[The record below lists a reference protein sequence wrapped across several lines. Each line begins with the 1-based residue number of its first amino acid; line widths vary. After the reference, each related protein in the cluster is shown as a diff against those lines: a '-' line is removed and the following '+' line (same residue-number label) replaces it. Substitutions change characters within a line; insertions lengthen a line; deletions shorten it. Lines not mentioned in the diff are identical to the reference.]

1 MNKKFLSAILFG
13 AALATS
19 TGTFVS
25 CKDYDEDIDFL
36 QTQIDQNASALTADM
51 AAKIAALESQISAL
65 NSAKQDLA
73 VQLASA
79 KSEAAAAL
87 EAAKGAQGSASANAK
102 AIADAAAKV
111 AMLEQKVTNLD
122 AVVADLQN
130 AKAELSAG
138 LTELQSAVAAL
149 KADNKSNADAIAKAN
164 ADIATKSA
172 ELSSKIAEVSSALGA
187 RIDAIDASLN
197 KILANYVTKDELSS
211 KANELAATDAQLQ
224 AQIATNLKYIE
235 ALQAAAKEL
244 GQEDAELQAQIS
256 AIAKDQAAATASIA
270 SLQKA
275 LENLQADFRAID
287 PKNYISIDDLNKAK
301 AALEKE
307 IAGVEAELAD
317 AVKAAEES
325 AKENADAIAAL
336 KSSVEKDVLSLNND
350 LVALE
355 AALAT
360 QKTELQKEIAAAKE
374 AASKAL
380 DAAVAELE
388 GKITDNE
395 DAIAALVGDV
405 ADLDKFVKDSFAAY
419 DKKMAEITAQF
430 EKLNVTMD
438 DIYQIK
444 QRLTGMSFIPKTFV
458 NGVEAISL
466 KSLYYK
472 NINPADTK
480 DYYASSNAIW
490 AEYRLNPANV
500 TLADIDTMYFV
511 SAGDV
516 TLKTRAGEVCPIEI
530 DWSKNQLKD
539 GILRLNVGQVVNG
552 KISSASDKMT
562 MVSLLAEI
570 EEDQFVY
577 SDYVGL
583 DLEQVK
589 ASDYDIYSQKKTRFA
604 YPNTFNDAKAFATTQ
619 KFKWDAKVDLNTL
632 VSYALIADADNKE
645 INLAEYG
652 LSWRFSLPNQK
663 YEVSQ
668 GGVLTDQQQFIKLV
682 DGKTVEFKNFDSEAS
697 AASVGKTPIVKV
709 ELVAE
714 NNVVINEAYI
724 KFQITAV
731 ELPNGDLNGPVK
743 TGADYILGCDAPG
756 KTIIDVATVSQN
768 VYTQV
773 GLSAT
778 EFWTIYNNVLQPAA
792 GSIGDAVISTQ
803 GSVDPASSQIEWT
816 LTVANILGK
825 FNYAQLSAGT
835 TASYVGY
842 IVPKAADSGYPKI
855 KIEFKRKVSVP
866 TAKDFKWTEVKE
878 FWKNNLSV
886 AVLNPTTINS
896 GMSPVEYNSNLKTHL
911 FVDMDANAAGHQT
924 VAWPAAWAK
933 CNTDDEIYF
942 ALKAGQNADVYAG
955 ININGVSGAISLNG
969 SDASKRLIG
978 KTAKVQMYAEVTMAI
993 NGLTTDY
1000 LLKEFDLEFPAPLTL
1015 SNVKVDQKFKDG
1027 PSSKIDISKVGN
1039 ITSYWNEEVMK
1050 NGVFDTNLQTHYG
1063 VTALQFDIA
1072 NLETSFADKKM
1083 PAGASV
1089 NLAGQTLEYI
1099 NLGTKLQESYKIYIP
1114 VKATHKWSIDSNE
1127 ASLLKAVLVITV
1139 EP

>member
-102 AIADAAAKV
+102 AIADASAKV
-111 AMLEQKVTNLD
+111 AMLEQKVANLD

-187 RIDAIDASLN
+187 RIDAIDANLN

-438 DIYQIK
+438 DIYQVE
-444 QRLTGMSFIPKTFV
+444 QRLTGMSFIPSV
-458 NGVEAISL
+458 MVDGIEAISL
-466 KSLYYK
+466 RSFSYVVKGKTY
-472 NINPADTK
+472 T
-480 DYYASSNAIW
+480 ASSNNVW

-500 TLADIDTMYFV
+500 TLADIDTLYYV
-511 SAGDV
+511 AS
-516 TLKTRAGEVCPIEI
+516 EVNVKSVVASPIEI
-530 DWSKNQLKD
+530 KQQKIEN
-539 GILRLNVGQVVNG
+539 GILRLNVGQTKQGVIKSGSV
-552 KISSASDKMT
+552 MT

-570 EEDQFVY
+570 ANDKDNQFVY

-583 DLEQVK
+583 DLEQLN
-589 ASDYDIYSQKKTRFA
+589 ASDYDIYTQKKARIA
-604 YPNTFNDAKAFATTQ
+604 YPNTFNDAKDPSVQTV
-619 KFKWDAKVDLNTL
+619 KKKWDAKVDLNTL

-652 LSWRFSLPNQK
+652 FSWKFSLPTEK
-663 YEVSQ
+663 FEIIQ
-668 GGVLTDQQQFIKLV
+668 GGVATDQQQFIKFV
-682 DGKTVEFKNFDSEAS
+682 DANTIAFKNFDSEAS
-697 AASVGKTPIVKV
+697 VASVGKTPIVKV
-709 ELVAE
+709 ELVDKDGL
-714 NNVVINEAYI
+714 VITEAYI
-724 KFQITAV
+724 KFQISPV
-731 ELPNGDLNGPVK
+731 DLPNGDLNGPVQ
-743 TGADYILGCDAPG
+743 TGADYILGCDAPN
-756 KTIIDVATVSQN
+756 KTIINVATVSQN

-778 EFWTIYNNVLQPAA
+778 EFWTIYNNVLQPAT
-792 GSIGDAVISTQ
+792 GSIGSAVISTQ
-803 GSVDPASSQIEWT
+803 NSLDPASSQIEWT
-816 LTVANILGK
+816 LTVADILTK

-835 TASYVGY
+835 TASYVGH

-855 KIEFKRKVSVP
+855 KIEFNRAVSVP
-866 TAKDFKWTEVKE
+866 TDEDFKWTEIE
-878 FWKNNLSV
+878 QFWNDDLSV

-896 GMSPVEYNSNLKTHL
+896 PYSPVEYNSYLKTHL
-911 FVDMDANAAGHQT
+911 FADMDANAAGHQT
-924 VAWPAAWAK
+924 VTWPAAWAK
-933 CNTDDEIYF
+933 CNSDNEIYF
-942 ALKAGQNADVYAG
+942 QLKANQGADVDNG
-955 ININGVSGAISLNG
+955 IDLNKVSGAISLKGN
-969 SDASKRLIG
+969 AESKRLIG
-978 KTAKVQMYAEVTMAI
+978 KSVKVQMYAEVTMAI

-1000 LLKEFDLEFPAPLTL
+1000 LLKEFDLKFPVPLTL
-1015 SNVKVDQKFKDG
+1015 SNVKVDQTFKDG

-1050 NGVFDTNLQTHYG
+1050 NGVFDANLQTHYG
-1063 VTALQFDIA
+1063 VTPLEFDIA

-1089 NLAGQTLEYI
+1089 KLVGQTLEYV
-1099 NLGTKLQESYKIYIP
+1099 NMGTKLQKSYQIKIP
-1114 VKATHKWSIDSNE
+1114 VKATHRWSIDSNE
-1127 ASLLKAVLVITV
+1127 ASLLKAVLTITV

>member
-36 QTQIDQNASALTADM
+36 QTQIDQNASSLTADM

-111 AMLEQKVTNLD
+111 AMLEQKTANLD

-187 RIDAIDASLN
+187 RIDAIDANLN

-380 DAAVAELE
+380 DDAVKELE

-438 DIYQIK
+438 DIYQVE
-444 QRLTGMSFIPKTFV
+444 QRLTGMSFIPSVMV
-458 NGVEAISL
+458 NGIEAISL
-466 KSLYYK
+466 RSFSYVVSGKTY
-472 NINPADTK
+472 T
-480 DYYASSNAIW
+480 ASSNDVW

-500 TLADIDTMYFV
+500 TLADIDTLYYV
-511 SAGDV
+511 AS
-516 TLKTRAGEVCPIEI
+516 EVNVKSVVASPIEI
-530 DWSKNQLKD
+530 KQQKIEN
-539 GILRLNVGQVVNG
+539 GILRLNVGQTKQGVIKSGSV
-552 KISSASDKMT
+552 MT

-570 EEDQFVY
+570 ANDKDNQFVY

-583 DLEQVK
+583 DLEQLS

-604 YPNTFNDAKAFATTQ
+604 YPNTFNDAKTFATTH
-619 KFKWDAKVDLNTL
+619 KSKWDAKVDLNTL

-652 LSWRFSLPNQK
+652 FSWKFSLPTEK
-663 YEVSQ
+663 FEVEEPVGS
-668 GGVLTDQQQFIKLV
+668 GVVTDQQQFIKFV
-682 DGKTVEFKNFDSEAS
+682 DANTIAFKNFDSEAS

-709 ELVAE
+709 SLVDKDGL
-714 NNVVINEAYI
+714 VITEAYI
-724 KFQITAV
+724 KFQITPV
-731 ELPNGDLNGPVK
+731 DIPDGDLNGPVK
-743 TGADYILGCDAPG
+743 TDDAYILGCDAPG
-756 KTIIDVATVSQN
+756 KSIINVATVSQN
-768 VYTQV
+768 IYTLV
-773 GLSAT
+773 GMSAT
-778 EFWTIYNNVLQPAA
+778 DFWTIYNSALQPETGA
-792 GSIGDAVISTQ
+792 IGTAEISTQ

-816 LTVANILGK
+816 LTIADILGK
-825 FNYAQLSAGT
+825 FNYAQLAAGT

-855 KIEFKRKVSVP
+855 KIEFNRAVSVP
-866 TAKDFKWTEVKE
+866 TDKDFKWTEVKE

-896 GMSPVEYNSNLKTHL
+896 PYSPVEYNSYLKTHL
-911 FVDMDANAAGHQT
+911 FVDMDANAYGHQT

-933 CNTDDEIYF
+933 CNTDNEIYF

-955 ININGVSGAISLNG
+955 IDLNPVSGFIKLNG
-969 SDASKRLIG
+969 SDASKKLIG
-978 KTAKVQMYAEVTMAI
+978 KSAKVQMYAEVTMAI
-993 NGLTTDY
+993 NGLSTDY
-1000 LLKEFDLEFPAPLTL
+1000 MLKEFDLEFPAPLTL
-1015 SNVKVDQKFKDG
+1015 SNVTVDQKFKDG

-1050 NGVFDTNLQTHYG
+1050 NGVFNANLQSHYG
-1063 VTALQFDIA
+1063 VTALEFDIA
-1072 NLETSFADKKM
+1072 NLKTSFADNKM
-1083 PAGASV
+1083 PVGASV
-1089 NLAGQTLEYI
+1089 KLVGQTLEYV
-1099 NLGTKLQESYKIYIP
+1099 NMGTKLQEAYEIEIP

-1127 ASLLKAVLVITV
+1127 ASLLKAVLKITV

>member
-102 AIADAAAKV
+102 AIADASAKV

-187 RIDAIDASLN
+187 RIDAIDANLN

-438 DIYQIK
+438 DIYQVE
-444 QRLTGMSFIPKTFV
+444 QRLTGMSFIPSV
-458 NGVEAISL
+458 MVDGIEAISL
-466 KSLYYK
+466 RSFSYVVKGKTYK
-472 NINPADTK
+472 
-480 DYYASSNAIW
+480 ASSNNVW

-500 TLADIDTMYFV
+500 TLADIDTLYYV
-511 SAGDV
+511 AS
-516 TLKTRAGEVCPIEI
+516 EVNVKSVVASPIEI
-530 DWSKNQLKD
+530 KQQKIEN
-539 GILRLNVGQVVNG
+539 GILRLNVGQTKQGVIKSGSV
-552 KISSASDKMT
+552 MT

-570 EEDQFVY
+570 ANDKDNQFVY

-583 DLEQVK
+583 DLEELN

-604 YPNTFNDAKAFATTQ
+604 YPNTFNDAKTFATTV
-619 KFKWDAKVDLNTL
+619 KKYWDEKVDLNTL

-652 LSWRFSLPNQK
+652 LSWKFSLP
-663 YEVSQ
+663 S
-668 GGVLTDQQQFIKLV
+668 
-682 DGKTVEFKNFDSEAS
+682 
-697 AASVGKTPIVKV
+697 
-709 ELVAE
+709 
-714 NNVVINEAYI
+714 
-724 KFQITAV
+724 
-731 ELPNGDLNGPVK
+731 
-743 TGADYILGCDAPG
+743 
-756 KTIIDVATVSQN
+756 
-768 VYTQV
+768 
-773 GLSAT
+773 
-778 EFWTIYNNVLQPAA
+778 
-792 GSIGDAVISTQ
+792 
-803 GSVDPASSQIEWT
+803 
-816 LTVANILGK
+816 
-825 FNYAQLSAGT
+825 
-835 TASYVGY
+835 
-842 IVPKAADSGYPKI
+842 
-855 KIEFKRKVSVP
+855 
-866 TAKDFKWTEVKE
+866 
-878 FWKNNLSV
+878 
-886 AVLNPTTINS
+886 
-896 GMSPVEYNSNLKTHL
+896 
-911 FVDMDANAAGHQT
+911 
-924 VAWPAAWAK
+924 
-933 CNTDDEIYF
+933 
-942 ALKAGQNADVYAG
+942 
-955 ININGVSGAISLNG
+955 
-969 SDASKRLIG
+969 
-978 KTAKVQMYAEVTMAI
+978 
-993 NGLTTDY
+993 
-1000 LLKEFDLEFPAPLTL
+1000 
-1015 SNVKVDQKFKDG
+1015 
-1027 PSSKIDISKVGN
+1027 
-1039 ITSYWNEEVMK
+1039 
-1050 NGVFDTNLQTHYG
+1050 
-1063 VTALQFDIA
+1063 
-1072 NLETSFADKKM
+1072 
-1083 PAGASV
+1083 
-1089 NLAGQTLEYI
+1089 
-1099 NLGTKLQESYKIYIP
+1099 
-1114 VKATHKWSIDSNE
+1114 
-1127 ASLLKAVLVITV
+1127 
-1139 EP
+1139 

>member
-1 MNKKFLSAILFG
+1 MADVKKFLNQAG
-13 AALATS
+13 VS
-19 TGTFVS
+19 T
-25 CKDYDEDIDFL
+25 L
-36 QTQIDQNASALTADM
+36 WTQVAN
-51 AAKIAALESQISAL
+51 KIAADIAVEKGRAEGVEAELL
-65 NSAKQDLA
+65 NKINA
-73 VQLASA
+73 
-79 KSEAAAAL
+79 EAERADAA
-87 EAAKGAQGSASANAK
+87 EKVNAK

-111 AMLEQKVTNLD
+111 AMLEQKTASLD

-187 RIDAIDASLN
+187 RIDAIDANLN

-256 AIAKDQAAATASIA
+256 AIAKDQAAATASIV

-307 IAGVEAELAD
+307 IAGVEEELAD
-317 AVKAAEES
+317 AVKAAEDN

-350 LVALE
+350 LLALE

-360 QKTELQKEIAAAKE
+360 QKSDLQKEIAAAKE

-380 DAAVAELE
+380 EAAVAELE

-438 DIYQIK
+438 DIYQVE
-444 QRLTGMSFIPKTFV
+444 QRLTGMSFIPSV
-458 NGVEAISL
+458 MVDGIEAISL
-466 KSLYYK
+466 RSFSYVVNGKTY
-472 NINPADTK
+472 T
-480 DYYASSNAIW
+480 ASSNDVW

-500 TLADIDTMYFV
+500 SLDDIDTLYYV
-511 SAGDV
+511 AS
-516 TLKTRAGEVCPIEI
+516 EVNVKSVVASPIEI
-530 DWSKNQLKD
+530 KQQKIEN
-539 GILRLNVGQVVNG
+539 GILRLNVGQTKQGVIKSGSV
-552 KISSASDKMT
+552 MT

-570 EEDQFVY
+570 ANDKDNQFVY

-583 DLEQVK
+583 DLEQLS

-619 KFKWDAKVDLNTL
+619 KFKWNAKVDLNTL

-652 LSWRFSLPNQK
+652 FSWKFSLPTEK
-663 YEVSQ
+663 FEVSQ
-668 GGVLTDQQQFIKLV
+668 GGVATDQQQFIKFV
-682 DGKTVEFKNFDSEAS
+682 DANTIEFKNFDSEAS
-697 AASVGKTPIVKV
+697 EASVGKTPIVKV
-709 ELVAE
+709 SLVDKDGL
-714 NNVVINEAYI
+714 VITEAYI
-724 KFQITAV
+724 KFQITP
-731 ELPNGDLNGPVK
+731 EDIQDGDLNGPVK
-743 TGADYILGCDAPG
+743 TDDAYILGCDAPS
-756 KTIIDVATVSQN
+756 KSIIDVATVSQN
-768 VYTQV
+768 IYTQV
-773 GLSAT
+773 TMSAT

-792 GSIGDAVISTQ
+792 GSIGSAVVSTQ
-803 GSVDPASSQIEWT
+803 GSLDPASSQIEWT
-816 LTVANILGK
+816 LTVADILGK
-825 FNYAQLSAGT
+825 FNYTELAAGP
-835 TASYVGY
+835 TARYVGY
-842 IVPKAADSGYPKI
+842 IVPKAADSGFPKI
-855 KIEFKRKVSVP
+855 KIEFNRAVSIP

-878 FWKNNLSV
+878 FWKNNLSI

-911 FVDMDANAAGHQT
+911 FVDMDANAPGHQT

-955 ININGVSGAISLNG
+955 IDIDGVTGAISLNG
-969 SDASKRLIG
+969 SDASKKLIG
-978 KTAKVQMYAEVTMAI
+978 KSAKVQMYAEVTMAI
-993 NGLTTDY
+993 TGLSSY
-1000 LLKEFDLEFPAPLTL
+1000 MLKEFDLEFPAPLTL
-1015 SNVKVDQKFKDG
+1015 SNVKLDQKFKDG

-1050 NGVFDTNLQTHYG
+1050 NGVFNATLQAHYG
-1063 VTALQFDIA
+1063 VTALEFDIA
-1072 NLETSFADKKM
+1072 NLKTSFADEKM

-1089 NLAGQTLEYI
+1089 SLVGQTLEYV
-1099 NLGTKLQESYKIYIP
+1099 NLGTKLQESYKIFIP

-1127 ASLLKAVLVITV
+1127 ASLLKAVLEITV

>member
-1 MNKKFLSAILFG
+1 
-13 AALATS
+13 
-19 TGTFVS
+19 
-25 CKDYDEDIDFL
+25 
-36 QTQIDQNASALTADM
+36 
-51 AAKIAALESQISAL
+51 
-65 NSAKQDLA
+65 
-73 VQLASA
+73 LASA

-111 AMLEQKVTNLD
+111 AMLEQKTASLD

-187 RIDAIDASLN
+187 RIDAIDANLN
-197 KILANYVTKDELSS
+197 KILANYVTKDELSG

-235 ALQAAAKEL
+235 TLQAAAKEL

-307 IAGVEAELAD
+307 IAGVEEELAD
-317 AVKAAEES
+317 AVKAAEDN

-380 DAAVAELE
+380 EAAVAELE

-395 DAIAALVGDV
+395 DVIAALVGDV

-430 EKLNVTMD
+430 EKLNVTVD
-438 DIYQIK
+438 DIYQVE
-444 QRLTGMSFIPKTFV
+444 QRLTGMSFIPSVMV
-458 NGVEAISL
+458 NGIEAISL
-466 KSLYYK
+466 RSFSYVVNGKTY
-472 NINPADTK
+472 T
-480 DYYASSNAIW
+480 ASSNDVW

-500 TLADIDTMYFV
+500 SLDDIDTLYYV
-511 SAGDV
+511 ASEVNVKSAV
-516 TLKTRAGEVCPIEI
+516 ASPIEI
-530 DWSKNQLKD
+530 KQQKIEN
-539 GILRLNVGQVVNG
+539 GILRLNVGQTKQGVIKSGSV
-552 KISSASDKMT
+552 MT

-570 EEDQFVY
+570 ANDKDNQFVY

-583 DLEQVK
+583 DLEQLS

-604 YPNTFNDAKAFATTQ
+604 YPNTFNDAKTFATTQ

-652 LSWRFSLPNQK
+652 FSWKFSLPTEK
-663 YEVSQ
+663 FEVSQ
-668 GGVLTDQQQFIKLV
+668 GGVVTDQQQFIKFV
-682 DGKTVEFKNFDSEAS
+682 DANTIAFKNFDSEAS

-709 ELVAE
+709 SLVDKDGL
-714 NNVVINEAYI
+714 VITEAYI

-731 ELPNGDLNGPVK
+731 ELPNGDLNGPVQNG
-743 TGADYILGCDAPG
+743 TAYILGCDAPN
-756 KTIIDVATVSQN
+756 KTIINVATVSQN
-768 VYTQV
+768 IYTQV
-773 GLSAT
+773 GMSAT
-778 EFWTIYNNVLQPAA
+778 DFWTIYNNVLQPETGA
-792 GSIGDAVISTQ
+792 IGTAVISTQ

-816 LTVANILGK
+816 LTVADILGK

-855 KIEFKRKVSVP
+855 KIEFNRAVSVP

-896 GMSPVEYNSNLKTHL
+896 GMTPVEYNSNLKTHL

-924 VAWPAAWAK
+924 VTWPAAWAK

-942 ALKAGQNADVYAG
+942 ALKANQNADVYAG
-955 ININGVSGAISLNG
+955 IDIDGVTGAISLNG
-969 SDASKRLIG
+969 SDASKKLIG
-978 KTAKVQMYAEVTMAI
+978 KSAKVQMYAEVTMAI
-993 NGLTTDY
+993 NGLSTYY

-1050 NGVFDTNLQTHYG
+1050 NGVFNATLQAHYG
-1063 VTALQFDIA
+1063 VTALEFDMA

-1089 NLAGQTLEYI
+1089 NLVGQTLEYI
-1099 NLGTKLQESYKIYIP
+1099 NNGTKLQESYQIRIP

-1127 ASLLKAVLVITV
+1127 ASMLKAVLVITV